1 MILYLPI
8 GSSSHTDSGQLNN
21 PAVVRGDELFGSR
34 LERSVVM
41 VNRASIGGISSGSRS
56 GKLCLRRLSKFLQR
70 RARWCEKRCA
80 GVRGGEIEQT
90 VVSARRIADIH
101 SLQHLLNHPKISRI
115 ADKICAELPLPR
127 TTKWHVVAQYI
138 VFVATGVYDGRQRL
152 V

>member
-21 PAVVRGDELFGSR
+21 PAAVRGDELFGSR

-80 GVRGGEIEQT
+80 GVRGGEIEQP
-90 VVSARRIADIH
+90 VVSARRVADIH
-101 SLQHLLNHPKISRI
+101 SLQHLLDHSRISRI
-115 ADKICAELPLPR
+115 TDKIRAELALPR
-127 TTKWHVVAQYI
+127 TTKWHVVAKYV
-138 VFVATGVYDGRQRL
+138 VFIAVSVYDGRQ
-152 V
+152 